1 MKKAELS
8 EVLESIQN
16 QVEKIQDRKTKEIVS
31 VLYNLVE
38 DIVADNTSLLKE
50 NQALKDEINRL
61 KGEQGKP
68 DIKANKN
75 NDGNISSEKERKDAE
90 AIEDEINRE
99 GFKLDKSCL
108 EKLQENGIPGEI
120 LEQLKSLDRIKYSTK
135 GEFIEAV
142 KSLIG
147 SDLTNLHI
155 NTLVKY
161 ARYKK
166 RNRKPKLPEI
176 QIDREEK

>member
-1 MKKAELS
+1 MKKPELS
-8 EVLESIQN
+8 NVLESIQN

-38 DIVADNTSLLKE
+38 NIVADNTSLLKE

-68 DIKANKN
+68 DIKANKK

-99 GFKLDKSCL
+99 GFKLAPFGRTFR
-108 EKLQENGIPGEI
+108 LQRTP
-120 LEQLKSLDRIKYSTK
+120 LFLDYN
-135 GEFIEAV
+135 
-142 KSLIG
+142 
-147 SDLTNLHI
+147 SD
-155 NTLVKY
+155 
-161 ARYKK
+161 
-166 RNRKPKLPEI
+166 NR
-176 QIDREEK
+176 QWA